1 MSSPL
6 RTLRLSGGPD
16 RVASLLSGLHD
27 SPGTREC
34 PLICSP
40 FLPGYF
46 LQPLS
51 STSGGHV
58 LFSTVS
64 PSIVALAPDLLNRKT
79 GLEGAA
85 VVLISSFG
93 ESSVQ
98 PAWGPL
104 GPVRSSSSP
113 CELESDLPLEL
124 PSTLVLPPCRWP
136 VPRIMLF
143 VQHGAALCALL
154 YPKRYE

>member
-1 MSSPL
+1 MFCPCLWPVMSSPL

-58 LFSTVS
+58 LFSAVS

-85 VVLISSFG
+85 VVFTRSFG

-113 CELESDLPLEL
+113 CELSQTCLWSCPEYFSLASLQVARP
-124 PSTLVLPPCRWP
+124 
-136 VPRIMLF
+136 
-143 VQHGAALCALL
+143 
-154 YPKRYE
+154 

>member
-1 MSSPL
+1 MFKHFIGLFQSPSAPHSSPNSPCLFCPCL
-6 RTLRLSGGPD
+6 RPVISSLLCTLRLSRGPD
-16 RVASLLSGLHD
+16 GVASLLSRLRD

-58 LFSTVS
+58 LFSAGS
-64 PSIVALAPDLLNRKT
+64 PSTVALAPDPLNQNP
-79 GLEGAA
+79 GLAGAT
-85 VVLISSFG
+85 VVFISSLG

-98 PAWGPL
+98 PAWGST
-104 GPVRSSSSP
+104 GPR
-113 CELESDLPLEL
+113 
-124 PSTLVLPPCRWP
+124 
-136 VPRIMLF
+136 
-143 VQHGAALCALL
+143 QALL
-154 YPKRYE
+154 QPV